1 MFLSNAAVRRPVAMS
16 CLIIGLTLLGFNS
29 YRKMGLEIMP
39 KVDIPYITIITVY
52 PGATPEEIETD
63 VAKRIED
70 AMVAIGGLK
79 DVSSSAIE
87 NVCQTLLEF
96 NLDVDVDLAA
106 MDVREKLDLIRADLP
121 EDVEDPKVV
130 KFDINAKPVLSLAL
144 TGDAPIAE
152 LFDYA
157 DNTLRDQISVI
168 AGVANVDLIGGAE
181 REVQVLVDRD
191 KLAARGLTTLNLVQA
206 LREGVRTIPS
216 GRIRSHGVEYSVKFD
231 ADFKD
236 IDRIGTLEITGAQGQ
251 RTYIND
257 VAEVRMTTEEQ
268 RQVAHVDTRPAVAIK
283 VVKRAES
290 NAVLVI
296 DEVKKVID
304 RLQKE
309 LPGGME
315 LVWVTDDGAFTKAM
329 VESAWVNVFQG
340 ILLTALILF
349 LFLYNFRSTLVIAI
363 TMPLTII
370 MGLFFMQAV
379 GFTLNVSTLLSLG
392 MSVGILVTNSIV
404 VLEAIVKRLDEGQSP
419 REASRIGASEAFVAV
434 LASAGTNVVV
444 LFPIAIM
451 PGMIG
456 LFMKPFALTMVIVTL
471 VSLFVSFTLTP
482 MLCSLLLKPKKK
494 DSRSPLAYME
504 RGWNAV
510 FDRFVALYRLLL
522 QTAERHRS
530 VAVLMLLIIGLIFMH
545 SLKIAGSL
553 GSSMGAEPDRG
564 EVFVKLEFAAS
575 NPLTRTTESVTAI
588 EERLKSLPHL
598 RHILTTIG
606 KVEGMFGQ
614 TGEGV
619 YLAQILL
626 RFNDRTDRA
635 EKIDDLMGQA
645 RARVAEFPGII
656 YTVTK
661 PNFSGGQA
669 SDIEFEIS
677 GPELETLDRLALEV
691 QAIVNEIPGFRDP
704 DTTVRP
710 GKPEIRVRPNRTV
723 LADLDFPA
731 TTLGMAL
738 RGNIEGITAGT
749 FKRDARN
756 YDIVVKFA
764 EEEGKDQVRDFL
776 FPAAPGRPI
785 SLTSLGSV
793 EEGQAP
799 IQIPRKNK
807 HRVAKLFSNLYPSL
821 PMGTAVELL
830 SAEIDKRGLMPPG
843 YSYAFGGTY
852 EIMAE
857 GQEALAEAGLIA
869 ILLVVLMLAAI
880 LESFKQPALILVTLP
895 LALIGVFYALWL
907 GGHSMGIFV
916 MMCVVMLIGIVVNN
930 AILIMDQFNVHVAAG
945 MPRHAAMVNAA
956 TERFRPIVMITLAAV
971 LGMLPLA
978 FGQGIGAEMRNDTG
992 LASAGGI
999 LVSGILT
1006 LLVMPILYDFFT
1018 RKGKTKKNT
1027 PDPQAEMTKTK
1038 EATEIS

>member
-1 MFLSNAAVRRPVAMS
+1 MFLSNAAVKRPVAMS
-16 CLIIGLTLLGFNS
+16 CLIIGLALLGMNS

-39 KVDIPYITIITVY
+39 KIDIPYITIITVY

-70 AMVAIGGLK
+70 TVVSISGLK
-79 DVSSSAIE
+79 DVSSSCIE

-96 NLDVDVDLAA
+96 NLDVNVDLAA
-106 MDVREKLDLIRADLP
+106 MDVREKLDLVRADLP

-144 TGDAPIAE
+144 TGDAPIDE
-152 LFDYA
+152 LYDYA
-157 DNTLRDQISVI
+157 DNTLRDRISVI
-168 AGVANVDLIGGAE
+168 AGVANVDLVGGAE
-181 REVQVLVDRD
+181 REVHVLVDRE

-216 GRIRSHGVEYSVKFD
+216 GRIKSHGVEYSVKFD
-231 ADFKD
+231 ADFKEFA
-236 IDRIGTLEITGAQGQ
+236 RIGDLEVAGGNGQ
-251 RTYIND
+251 RTYIKD

-268 RQVAHVDTRPAVAIK
+268 RQVAHVDGRPAIAIK
-283 VVKRAES
+283 AVKRAES
-290 NAVLVI
+290 NAVQVI
-296 DEVKKVID
+296 NEVRKVVEQI
-304 RLQKE
+304 QTE

-315 LVWVTDDGAFTKAM
+315 LVWVTDDGAFTSAM
-329 VESAWVNVFQG
+329 IKSAWSDIFTG
-340 ILLTALILF
+340 ILLTALVLF
-349 LFLYNFRSTLVIAI
+349 LFLYNFRTTIIIGI
-363 TMPLTII
+363 TMPLTIVI
-370 MGLFFMQAV
+370 GFFFMQMV
-379 GFTLNVSTLLSLG
+379 GFTLNVSTLLSIG

-404 VLEAIVKRLDEGQSP
+404 VLEFIVSRLDKGMSP
-419 REASRIGASEAFVAV
+419 KEAARVGAGEAFVAV

-471 VSLFVSFTLTP
+471 VSLFISFTVTP
-482 MLCSLLLKPKKK
+482 MLCGLLLKPKKK

-504 RGWNAV
+504 RAWNWGFDGIIAV
-510 FDRFVALYRLLL
+510 HRRLL
-522 QTAERHRS
+522 QIAEHYRV
-530 VAVLMLLIIGLIFMH
+530 VAILALLIIAVIFFH
-545 SLKIAGSL
+545 SMKVGASL
-553 GSSMGAEPDRG
+553 GSSMGSDPDRG
-564 EVFVKLEFAAS
+564 ELFVKLEFPAGNTLA
-575 NPLTRTTESVTAI
+575 RTTETVSTI

-626 RFNDRTDRA
+626 RFNDRTDRKESIKELMDMA
-635 EKIDDLMGQA
+635 QEK
-645 RARVAEFPGII
+645 VAQFPGIL
-656 YTVTK
+656 YTLSK
-661 PNFSGGQA
+661 PNFTGGQA
-669 SDIEFEIS
+669 SDVEFEIA
-677 GPELETLDRLALEV
+677 GPDLETLDKLVL
-691 QAIVNEIPGFRDP
+691 QAHTIATEIPGFRDP

-710 GKPEIRVRPNRTV
+710 GKPELRIRPDRAV
-723 LADLDFPA
+723 LADLNFPA

-764 EEEGKDQVRDFL
+764 EEEGRDQVRDFL
-776 FPAAPGRPI
+776 FPAAPGRPV
-785 SLTSLGSV
+785 SLTNLGSI
-793 EEGQAP
+793 EEDLAP

-807 HRVAKLFSNLYPSL
+807 SRIAKLFANLDSSVL
-821 PMGTAVELL
+821 PMGTAVEVL
-830 SAEIDKRGLMPPG
+830 SAEFDKRAPLPPG
-843 YSYAFGGTY
+843 YKY
-852 EIMAE
+852 EFVGVYEVMAE

-880 LESFKQPALILVTLP
+880 LESFKQPVLILVTLP
-895 LALIGVFYALWL
+895 LALIGVYYSLWW
-907 GGHSMGIFV
+907 GGYSMGIFV
-916 MMCVVMLIGIVVNN
+916 MMSVVMLIGIVVNN

-945 MPRHAAMVNAA
+945 MSRHGAMVNA
-956 TERFRPIVMITLAAV
+956 TCERFRPITMITLAAV

-978 FGQGIGAEMRNDTG
+978 FGKGIGAEMRNDVG

-1006 LLVMPILYDFFT
+1006 MIVMPVLYDLFT
-1018 RKGKTKKNT
+1018 RKPKSDKILAQETESQGSKT
-1027 PDPQAEMTKTK
+1027 QQE
-1038 EATEIS
+1038 